1 MFSAGPLGTR
11 RINAEENCGEK
22 PMNIIKRLII
32 TLAITQIGMVPTY
45 AQGPLQDISETPP
58 QEELGEVIEEICPAD
73 PPVITNPDLQERCN
87 ELVGSVGTDPEGA
100 REGLQAMAPEEN
112 SAVGTSSIEVS
123 GAQIDNIGARLAA
136 LRRGTTG
143 LSLQGLTFNIDG
155 RKVSGD
161 ELFGVQARNIK
172 GGAAGADD
180 AGFSRLGIF
189 INGDY
194 GWGDR
199 DATLRQSGFDFDSYG
214 ITAGVDYRFTDQF
227 VLGAAFGYG
236 NTDVEI
242 NANGGTLDTDAYSV
256 SVYGSY
262 YPTQA
267 FYLDAIVSWGIS
279 DHDQARS
286 IRYGV
291 DTSTPGERTLVR
303 QTATAEIDSD
313 QISASL
319 GSGYNFAQNGW
330 TFGPYGRLGYVDVD
344 VDGFRERVS
353 DPTPTTPGSGLGL
366 EIDEQDFTSFTL
378 AVGGQVIKAISM
390 PWGVL
395 LPQLNAE
402 YVHEFENDN
411 DAIAGRFLG
420 DLSGTTFF
428 LPTDEPDRNYVN
440 LSIGASAV
448 FAGGRSAF
456 IQYQTLLGYEDL
468 ESHAIGVGLR
478 IEL

>member
-1 MFSAGPLGTR
+1 
-11 RINAEENCGEK
+11 
-22 PMNIIKRLII
+22 MNIIKRLII
-32 TLAITQIGMVPTY
+32 TLTATQIGMVSTY

-58 QEELGEVIEEICPAD
+58 QEELGEVIEEICPAR

-87 ELVGSVGTDPEGA
+87 ELVGAVDIDDEGA

-112 SAVGTSSIEVS
+112 STVGTSSIEVS

-161 ELFGVQARNIK
+161 ELFGVQAHKHNIK

-180 AGFSRLGIF
+180 TGFSRLGVF

-199 DATLRQSGFDFDSYG
+199 DPTLRQSGFDFDSYG
-214 ITAGVDYRFTDQF
+214 VTAGVDYRFTDQF

-236 NTDVEI
+236 NTEVEI

-267 FYLDAIVSWGIS
+267 FYLDAVVGWGTS

-291 DTSTPGERTLVR
+291 ASPSPSDPGERTLVR

-330 TFGPYGRLGYVDVD
+330 TFGPYGRLEYVDVD
-344 VDGFRERVS
+344 VDSFRERVS
-353 DPTPTTPGSGLGL
+353 DPTPTTPRFRPGPRDRRAGLHLLYPGSGRPSRSR
-366 EIDEQDFTSFTL
+366 DQH
-378 AVGGQVIKAISM
+378 AVGGLV
-390 PWGVL
+390 
-395 LPQLNAE
+395 
-402 YVHEFENDN
+402 
-411 DAIAGRFLG
+411 
-420 DLSGTTFF
+420 
-428 LPTDEPDRNYVN
+428 
-440 LSIGASAV
+440 ASV
-448 FAGGRSAF
+448 
-456 IQYQTLLGYEDL
+456 QC
-468 ESHAIGVGLR
+468 R
-478 IEL
+478 IRA

>member
-1 MFSAGPLGTR
+1 
-11 RINAEENCGEK
+11 
-22 PMNIIKRLII
+22 
-32 TLAITQIGMVPTY
+32 
-45 AQGPLQDISETPP
+45 
-58 QEELGEVIEEICPAD
+58 
-73 PPVITNPDLQERCN
+73 
-87 ELVGSVGTDPEGA
+87 
-100 REGLQAMAPEEN
+100 MAPEEN
-112 SAVGTSSIEVS
+112 AAVGTSSIEVS
-123 GAQIDNIGARLAA
+123 GAQIDNIGARLGA
-136 LRRGTTG
+136 LRKGATG

-161 ELFGVQARNIK
+161 ELFGVQARTIR

-180 AGFSRLGIF
+180 AGFSRLGVF
-189 INGDY
+189 VNGNY

-214 ITAGVDYRFTDQF
+214 VTAGVDYRFTDQF

-236 NTDVEI
+236 NTEVEI
-242 NANGGTLDTDAYSV
+242 NAQGGTLDTDAYSV

-267 FYLDAIVSWGIS
+267 FYIDAIVSGGLN

-291 DTSTPGERTLVR
+291 DSLNPLDPGERTLVR

-330 TFGPYGRLGYVDVD
+330 TFGPYGRLEYVDVD
-344 VDGFRERVS
+344 VDGFRENIS
-353 DPTPTTPGSGLGL
+353 NPTAAGSGFAL

-378 AVGGQVIKAISM
+378 AVGGQVTRAISM
-390 PWGVL
+390 PWGLL

-428 LPTDEPDRNYVN
+428 LPTDDPDRNYVN
-440 LSIGASAV
+440 LSVGASAV
-448 FAGGRSAF
+448 FAEGRSAF

>member
-1 MFSAGPLGTR
+1 
-11 RINAEENCGEK
+11 
-22 PMNIIKRLII
+22 
-32 TLAITQIGMVPTY
+32 
-45 AQGPLQDISETPP
+45 
-58 QEELGEVIEEICPAD
+58 
-73 PPVITNPDLQERCN
+73 
-87 ELVGSVGTDPEGA
+87 
-100 REGLQAMAPEEN
+100 MAPEEN
-112 SAVGTSSIEVS
+112 AAVGTSSIEVS
-123 GAQIDNIGARLAA
+123 GAQIDNIGARLGA
-136 LRRGTTG
+136 LRRGATG

-161 ELFGVQARNIK
+161 ELFGVQAPNIR
-172 GGAAGADD
+172 GGAAGADET
-180 AGFSRLGIF
+180 GFSRLGVF
-189 INGDY
+189 VNGNY

-199 DATLRQSGFDFDSYG
+199 DATLRQSGFDFDNYG

-236 NTDVEI
+236 NTDIEI
-242 NANGGTLDTDAYSV
+242 DAQGGTLDTDAYSV

-267 FYLDAIVSWGIS
+267 FYIDAIVSGGLN

-286 IRYGV
+286 IRYDIDIRVEDGNII
-291 DTSTPGERTLVR
+291 PGERTLVN
-303 QTATAEIDSD
+303 QTATAEFDSD

-319 GSGYNFAQNGW
+319 GSGYNFSQNGW

-344 VDGFRERVS
+344 VDGFRENIS
-353 DPTPTTPGSGLGL
+353 NPTAPGSGLGL

-378 AVGGQVIKAISM
+378 AVGGQVTRAISM

-395 LPQLNAE
+395 LPQFNVE

-420 DLSGTTFF
+420 DPSGTTFF

-440 LSIGASAV
+440 LSVGASAV
-448 FAGGRSAF
+448 FAEGRSAF

>member
-1 MFSAGPLGTR
+1 
-11 RINAEENCGEK
+11 
-22 PMNIIKRLII
+22 MNTIKRLIT
-32 TLAITQIGMVPTY
+32 TLAASQIGMVSTY
-45 AQGPLQDISETPP
+45 AQSPIEGELQAISVTPP
-58 QEELGEVIEEICPAD
+58 QEVLGEVIEDICP
-73 PPVITNPDLQERCN
+73 PPRGDLVDDLQDRCD
-87 ELVGSVGTDPEGA
+87 EIVGARGTDAEGA

-180 AGFSRLGIF
+180 AGFSRLGVF

-194 GWGDR
+194 GWGNR

-214 ITAGVDYRFTDQF
+214 VTAGVDYRFTDQF

-242 NANGGTLDTDAYSV
+242 DDNGGTLDTDAYSV

-291 DTSTPGERTLVR
+291 ASPSPFDPGERTLVR

-344 VDGFRERVS
+344 VDGFRENIS
-353 DPTPTTPGSGLGL
+353 NPTAAGSGLGL
-366 EIDEQDFTSFTL
+366 AIDEQDFTSFTL
-378 AVGGQVIKAISM
+378 AVGGQVTRAISM
-390 PWGVL
+390 PWGIL
-395 LPQLNAE
+395 LPQFNVE
-402 YVHEFENDN
+402 YVHEFENDS

-428 LPTDEPDRNYVN
+428 LPTDDPDRNYVN
-440 LSIGASAV
+440 LGVGASAV
-448 FAGGRSAF
+448 FAKGRSAF

-478 IEL
+478 LEL

>member
-1 MFSAGPLGTR
+1 
-11 RINAEENCGEK
+11 
-22 PMNIIKRLII
+22 MNIIKRLII
-32 TLAITQIGMVPTY
+32 VLAATQTGMVPTY
-45 AQGPLQDISETPP
+45 AQSPIEGDLQAISATPP
-58 QEELGEVIEEICPAD
+58 QQAVGKVIEDICPPGMGLVD
-73 PPVITNPDLQERCN
+73 DLQRRCN
-87 ELVGSVGTDPEGA
+87 EIVVGGVSGSPINGGRDIPGA
-100 REGLQAMAPEEN
+100 RQGLQAMAPEEN
-112 SAVGTSSIEVS
+112 SAVGTQSIEVAGS
-123 GAQIDNIGARLAA
+123 QINNVGARLAA

-180 AGFSRLGIF
+180 AGFSRLGVF
-189 INGDY
+189 INGGY
-194 GWGDR
+194 GWGNR

-242 NANGGTLDTDAYSV
+242 DAQGGTLDTNAYSI
-256 SVYGSY
+256 SLYGSY

-267 FYLDAIVSWGIS
+267 FYIDAIVSGGLN

-291 DTSTPGERTLVR
+291 ASSAPGGRTLVD
-303 QTATAEIDSD
+303 QTATAEFDSD

-319 GSGYNFAQNGW
+319 GSGYNFSQNGW

-344 VDGFRERVS
+344 VDGIRENIS
-353 DPTPTTPGSGLGL
+353 NPTAPGSGLGL
-366 EIDEQDFTSFTL
+366 AIDEQDFTSFTL
-378 AVGGQVIKAISM
+378 TAGGQVTKAISM
-390 PWGVL
+390 AWGVL
-395 LPQLNAE
+395 APQFNVE
-402 YVHEFENDN
+402 YVHEFANDN
-411 DAIAGRFLG
+411 DAIAARFLG
-420 DLSGTTFF
+420 DTSNTTAF
-428 LPTDEPDRNYVN
+428 LPTDEPDRNFVN
-440 LSIGASAV
+440 LSVGASAV
-448 FAGGRSAF
+448 FAKGRSAF
-456 IQYQTLLGYEDL
+456 IQYQTLLGYKDL

-478 IEL
+478 LEL

>member
-1 MFSAGPLGTR
+1 
-11 RINAEENCGEK
+11 
-22 PMNIIKRLII
+22 MNIVKRLII
-32 TLAITQIGMVPTY
+32 TLAATQIGMVPTY

-58 QEELGEVIEEICPAD
+58 QEELGEVIEEICPTG
-73 PPVITNPDLQERCN
+73 VISDPDLQDRCN
-87 ELVGSVGTDPEGA
+87 ELVGALSTDGEGA

-112 SAVGTSSIEVS
+112 SAVGASSIEVS
-123 GAQIDNIGARLAA
+123 GAQIDNIGARLGA
-136 LRRGTTG
+136 LRRGTAG

-161 ELFGVQARNIK
+161 ELFGVQARNIR
-172 GGAAGADD
+172 GGAAGADE
-180 AGFSRLGIF
+180 AGFSRLGVF
-189 INGDY
+189 VNGNY
-194 GWGDR
+194 GRGDR

-214 ITAGVDYRFTDQF
+214 VTAGVDYRFTDQF

-236 NTDVEI
+236 NTDAEI
-242 NANGGTLDTDAYSV
+242 NAQGGALDTNAYSI

-267 FYLDAIVSWGIS
+267 FYIDAIVSGGIN
-279 DHDQARS
+279 DHEQARS

-291 DTSTPGERTLVR
+291 ASSGGRTLVD
-303 QTATAEIDSD
+303 QTATAEFDSD

-319 GSGYNFAQNGW
+319 GSGYNFSQNGW

-344 VDGFRERVS
+344 VDGFRENIS
-353 DPTPTTPGSGLGL
+353 NPTAAGSGLAL
-366 EIDEQDFTSFTL
+366 EIDEQGFTSFTL

-395 LPQLNAE
+395 LPQLNVE
-402 YVHEFENDN
+402 YVHEFANDN

-420 DLSGTTFF
+420 DSSGTTFF
-428 LPTDEPDRNYVN
+428 LPTDDPDRNYVN
-440 LSIGASAV
+440 LSVGTSAV
-448 FAGGRSAF
+448 FAKGRSAF

>member
-1 MFSAGPLGTR
+1 
-11 RINAEENCGEK
+11 
-22 PMNIIKRLII
+22 MNIIKRLII
-32 TLAITQIGMVPTY
+32 TLAATQIGMVPTY
-45 AQGPLQDISETPP
+45 AQGPISPIEGALQEISATPP
-58 QEELGEVIEEICPAD
+58 QDAIGEVIEDICP
-73 PPVITNPDLQERCN
+73 PPVGDLVDDLQDRCD
-87 ELVGSVGTDPEGA
+87 EIVVGGVGGGDIPGA
-100 REGLQAMAPEEN
+100 QEGLQAMAPEEN
-112 SAVGTSSIEVS
+112 AAVGTSSIEVS
-123 GAQIDNIGARLAA
+123 GAQIDNIGARLGA
-136 LRRGTTG
+136 LRRGATG

-161 ELFGVQARNIK
+161 ELFSIQARNIR
-172 GGAAGADD
+172 GGAAGADE
-180 AGFSRLGIF
+180 AGFSRLGVF
-189 INGDY
+189 VNGNY

-214 ITAGVDYRFTDQF
+214 VTAGVDYRFTDQF

-236 NTDVEI
+236 NTEVEI
-242 NANGGTLDTDAYSV
+242 NAQGGTLDTDAYSV

-267 FYLDAIVSWGIS
+267 FYIDAIVSGGLN

-291 DTSTPGERTLVR
+291 ASSAPGGRTLVR

-330 TFGPYGRLGYVDVD
+330 TFGPYGRLEYVDVD
-344 VDGFRERVS
+344 VDGFRENIS
-353 DPTPTTPGSGLGL
+353 NPTAAGSGLAL

-378 AVGGQVIKAISM
+378 AVGGQVTRAISM

-428 LPTDEPDRNYVN
+428 LPTDDPDRNYVN
-440 LSIGASAV
+440 LSVGASAV
-448 FAGGRSAF
+448 FAEGRSAF

>member
-1 MFSAGPLGTR
+1 
-11 RINAEENCGEK
+11 
-22 PMNIIKRLII
+22 
-32 TLAITQIGMVPTY
+32 
-45 AQGPLQDISETPP
+45 
-58 QEELGEVIEEICPAD
+58 
-73 PPVITNPDLQERCN
+73 
-87 ELVGSVGTDPEGA
+87 
-100 REGLQAMAPEEN
+100 
-112 SAVGTSSIEVS
+112 
-123 GAQIDNIGARLAA
+123 
-136 LRRGTTG
+136 
-143 LSLQGLTFNIDG
+143 
-155 RKVSGD
+155 
-161 ELFGVQARNIK
+161 
-172 GGAAGADD
+172 
-180 AGFSRLGIF
+180 
-189 INGDY
+189 
-194 GWGDR
+194 
-199 DATLRQSGFDFDSYG
+199 
-214 ITAGVDYRFTDQF
+214 
-227 VLGAAFGYG
+227 LGAAFGYG
-236 NTDVEI
+236 NTEVEI
-242 NANGGTLDTDAYSV
+242 NAQGGTLDTDAYSV

-267 FYLDAIVSWGIS
+267 FYIDAIVSGGLN

-291 DTSTPGERTLVR
+291 DSLNPLDPGERTLVR

-330 TFGPYGRLGYVDVD
+330 TFGPYGRLEYVDVD
-344 VDGFRERVS
+344 VDGFRENIS
-353 DPTPTTPGSGLGL
+353 NPTAAGSGLAL

-378 AVGGQVIKAISM
+378 AVGGQVTRAISM

-428 LPTDEPDRNYVN
+428 LPTDDPDRNYVN
-440 LSIGASAV
+440 LSVGASAV
-448 FAGGRSAF
+448 FAEGRSAF